1 MEYFLDIADPT
12 GRLRKERFAEL
23 GAALER
29 AVEIGQADP
38 AVDCPMAVTDTGE
51 RLLLGRTELERL
63 VAIAKPLSVVDDGVA
78 RQVFSALPDPTLDA
92 LSRWMLF
99 RLRASG
105 VPVRARLAMLG
116 AILDAIANTVPEFD
130 ISTVIADT
138 NRVGAAVGLFVWSLL
153 VVVMVCD
160 YIVRPRLVG
169 SATPVHPLLVLV
181 ALLGGVETFGLWGVL
196 VGPVLMSVC
205 VAALRLYETE
215 FAQNR
220 PRQTLV

>member
-38 AVDCPMAVTDTGE
+38 AVDRPMAVTDTGE
-51 RLLLGRTELERL
+51 RQLLGRSELERL

-78 RQVFSALPDPTLDA
+78 RQVFSALPDQTLDA

-105 VPVRARLAMLG
+105 VSMRARLAMLG
-116 AILDAIANTVPEFD
+116 AILDAISSDEPE
-130 ISTVIADT
+130 S
-138 NRVGAAVGLFVWSLL
+138 
-153 VVVMVCD
+153 
-160 YIVRPRLVG
+160 
-169 SATPVHPLLVLV
+169 
-181 ALLGGVETFGLWGVL
+181 
-196 VGPVLMSVC
+196 
-205 VAALRLYETE
+205 
-215 FAQNR
+215 
-220 PRQTLV
+220 